1 MKASTRLALL
11 LTLAATPLLAQ
22 TPAAPAVPTA
32 PAADLAVKSA
42 GVQGLEV
49 RFINYH
55 WQPGVMALMAK
66 SPAEVKGLRRDWVMA
81 RLIVEPKPLKFGDTV
96 LGTGSYAVSLFPN
109 EGEGMVLELRKI
121 DMREIYPRMNA
132 FAPTPQGTPK
142 YRGPA
147 KFEPLEPRADRLFV
161 TVTEE
166 AGTIALDINYGD
178 RRLPLKLT
186 R

>member
-1 MKASTRLALL
+1 MKALTRLALL
-11 LTLAATPLLAQ
+11 VTVAATPALAQ
-22 TPAAPAVPTA
+22 TPTA

-55 WQPGVMALMAK
+55 WRPGVMATMAK
-66 SPAEVKGLRRDWVMA
+66 APAEVKGLRRDWILA
-81 RLIVEPKPLKFGDTV
+81 RLIVEPKPLKFGDLV

-109 EGEGMVLELRKI
+109 EGEGMIMELRKI
-121 DMREIYPRMNA
+121 DMREIYPQMNA
-132 FAPTPQGTPK
+132 FAPTPQGTTK

-147 KFEPLEPRADRLFV
+147 KFEALEPVADRLEV
-161 TVTEE
+161 TVKEE
-166 AGTIALDINYGD
+166 AGTIDLAIKYGD
-178 RRLPLKLT
+178 KQLPLKLT